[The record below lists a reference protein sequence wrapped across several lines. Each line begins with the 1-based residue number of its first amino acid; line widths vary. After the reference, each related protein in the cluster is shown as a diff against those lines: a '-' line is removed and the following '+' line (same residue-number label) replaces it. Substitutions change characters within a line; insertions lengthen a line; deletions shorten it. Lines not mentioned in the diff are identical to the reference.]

1 MIYNT
6 HHISGGLSDT
16 HLSFVRV
23 QNAPTSS
30 HYLTE
35 AFQVLGHVLGPTSTV
50 LLLVREELLDAAVEY
65 AL

>member
-1 MIYNT
+1 MRFHCTVYT
-6 HHISGGLSDT
+6 MQADT

-35 AFQVLGHVLGPTSTV
+35 AFQVLGHVLGPTSSV

-65 AL
+65 TL